1 MEGKSLTVSSDDEQM
16 RKMISQLYERLDRL
30 EAQKQALIKEEEVM
44 DKEVEVKQDP
54 KIVRMLHV
62 IKIRIKDLDSAIVDL
77 VEVINRIVAII
88 SPKNLTKEI
97 LES

>member
-1 MEGKSLTVSSDDEQM
+1 MEGKNLTVSSDDEQM

-30 EAQKQALIKEEEVM
+30 EAQKQALIKEEEVL
-44 DKEVEVKQDP
+44 DKDVEVKRDP